1 LEDQDIEVYEI
12 ASSDLTDPEAM
23 KLHLMR
29 IARKLRRSDLR
40 DALRRVNYLD
50 LI

>member
-1 LEDQDIEVYEI
+1 MIRMQLEDQDVEVVEI

-23 KLHLMR
+23 KLHFKR

-40 DALRRVNYLD
+40 EKFQ
-50 LI
+50 